1 LTFWSGAALIFHH
14 YPTEEYVSKRIAL
27 VLGGGGLKGFAHIG
41 VLRALE
47 ERGIVPDVYAGTSI
61 GAMIAGAYLSGTPV
75 DDLAARAEALR
86 KRDLFRLNHF
96 RMLLDRMRAP
106 SIYLE
111 EPLRDL
117 CASAIPDISFSA
129 LPKRLLVNT
138 VDIDRGARV
147 VWGLPGLEDVPVRD
161 AVYASCA
168 LPGFFPPGR
177 VDGRTCIDGGV
188 VDNLPVSVAAQFAD
202 LVIAVDVG
210 SSDLSRAGAGSAGFA
225 GIYMRAAT
233 MMMHALQQFPLERWH
248 GPPMVLIR
256 PRVDDAAWLSF
267 TDTAANIAEG
277 YRSASRALDR
287 FDSYWGH
294 PNCVFPRRRVQI
306 DVDRERCTGC
316 GTCVSLA
323 PAVMAMDST
332 GKAYARTHI
341 VDWSPAEGGFV
352 HECPTNA
359 ILAVNVDRRSTSVDV
374 HTLRDPTPSG
384 GTGVSGGHRA
394 VTPDDDADPESSA
407 A

>member
-1 LTFWSGAALIFHH
+1 LEASVGR
-14 YPTEEYVSKRIAL
+14 RIAL

-61 GAMIAGAYLSGTPV
+61 GALIAAAYLGGGV
-75 DDLAARAEALR
+75 IDDLQARAESLR
-86 KRDLFRLNHF
+86 KRDLFRINHLG
-96 RMLLDRMRAP
+96 MLLERMRSP

-111 EPLRDL
+111 EPLRAL
-117 CASAIPDISFSA
+117 CASAIPDVTFAA

-138 VDIDRGARV
+138 VDLDRGARV
-147 VWGLPGLEDVPVRD
+147 VWGLPGLEDVSVRE

-177 VDGRTCIDGGV
+177 VADRTCIDGGV
-188 VDNLPVSVAAQFAD
+188 VDNLPVSIASNFAD

-210 SSDLSRAGAGSAGFA
+210 SSDQSRRDAASAGVA

-233 MMMHALQQFPLERWH
+233 MMMHALQQFPLGHWH

-277 YRSASRALDR
+277 YRSATRALDR
-287 FDSYWGH
+287 FESYWDH
-294 PNCVFPRRRVQI
+294 PNCVYPRRRVQI
-306 DVDRERCTGC
+306 DVNRDLCTGC

-323 PAVMAMDST
+323 PAVMAMDGR

-352 HECPTNA
+352 HECPTAA
-359 ILAVNVDRRSTSVDV
+359 ISAVNIDRRSTSVDV
-374 HTLRDPTPSG
+374 HTLHDPTPSG
-384 GTGVSGGHRA
+384 GNGASQDPGV
-394 VTPDDDADPESSA
+394 DDEESA

>member
-1 LTFWSGAALIFHH
+1 MDMLRATSSIRPPEASVGR
-14 YPTEEYVSKRIAL
+14 RIAL

-61 GAMIAGAYLSGTPV
+61 GAMIAASYLGGARV
-75 DDLAARAEALR
+75 DDLQSRAEGLR

-96 RMLLDRMRAP
+96 GMLLERMRSP

-111 EPLRDL
+111 EPLRAL
-117 CASAIPDISFSA
+117 CAGAIPDVTFA
-129 LPKRLLVNT
+129 APPKRLLVNT
-138 VDIDRGARV
+138 VDLDQGARV
-147 VWGLPGLEDVPVRD
+147 VWGLPGLEDFSVRD

-177 VDGRTCIDGGV
+177 IGERTCIDGGV
-188 VDNLPVSVAAQFAD
+188 VDNLPVSVASQFAD
-202 LVIAVDVG
+202 MIIAVDVG
-210 SSDLSRAGAGSAGFA
+210 SSDQSRTDAASTGFA

-233 MMMHALQQFPLERWH
+233 MMMHALQQFPLEHWH

-277 YRSASRALDR
+277 YRSASRALER
-287 FDSYWGH
+287 FESYWDH
-294 PNCVFPRRRVQI
+294 PNCVYPRRRVQI
-306 DVDRERCTGC
+306 DVNRDLCTGC

-323 PAVMAMDST
+323 PSIMAMDGS
-332 GKAYARTHI
+332 GKAFARNHV

-352 HECPTNA
+352 HECPTGA
-359 ILAVNVDRRSTSVDV
+359 ISAVNIDRRSTSVDV

-384 GTGVSGGHRA
+384 GNGAATPE
-394 VTPDDDADPESSA
+394 PDDEESSA

>member
-1 LTFWSGAALIFHH
+1 ML
-14 YPTEEYVSKRIAL
+14 YPHPSIRPPESSVGRRIAL

-41 VLRALE
+41 VLRALQ
-47 ERGIVPDVYAGTSI
+47 ERDIVPDVYAGTSI
-61 GAMIAGAYLSGTPV
+61 GALIAAAYLGGTPV
-75 DDLAARAEALR
+75 DDLQARAEAVR

-96 RMLLDRMRAP
+96 GMLLERMRSP

-111 EPLRDL
+111 EPLRAL
-117 CASAIPDISFSA
+117 CAGAIPDVTFAA

-138 VDIDRGARV
+138 VDLDRGARV
-147 VWGLPGLEDVPVRD
+147 VWGLPGLEDFSVRE

-177 VDGRTCIDGGV
+177 VGDRTCIDGGV
-188 VDNLPVSVAAQFAD
+188 VDNLPVSVASQFAD

-210 SSDLSRAGAGSAGFA
+210 SSDQSWHDPSTTGFA
-225 GIYMRAAT
+225 GTYMRAAT
-233 MMMHALQQFPLERWH
+233 MMMHALQQFPLEHWH

-277 YRSASRALDR
+277 YRSASRALER
-287 FDSYWGH
+287 FDSYWDH
-294 PNCVFPRRRVQI
+294 PNCVYPRRRVQI
-306 DVDRERCTGC
+306 EVNRERCTGC

-323 PAVMAMDST
+323 PAVMGMDGT

-352 HECPTNA
+352 HECPTAA
-359 ILAVNVDRRSTSVDV
+359 ISAVNIDRRSTSVDV
-374 HTLRDPTPSG
+374 HTLHDPTPSG
-384 GTGVSGGHRA
+384 GAGVSGA
-394 VTPDDDADPESSA
+394 APEEDEESSA

>member
-1 LTFWSGAALIFHH
+1 MGRR
-14 YPTEEYVSKRIAL
+14 VAL

-47 ERGIVPDVYAGTSI
+47 EHGIAPDVYAGTSI
-61 GAMIAGAYLSGTPV
+61 GALIAAAYLGGTPV
-75 DDLAARAEALR
+75 DELQARAEALR
-86 KRDLFRLNHF
+86 KRDLFRINHLG
-96 RMLLDRMRAP
+96 MLLERMRSP

-111 EPLRDL
+111 EPLRAL
-117 CASAIPDISFSA
+117 CAAAMPDVTFA
-129 LPKRLLVNT
+129 DLPKRLLVNT
-138 VDIDRGARV
+138 VDLDHGARV
-147 VWGLPGLEDVPVRD
+147 VWGLPGLENVSVRD

-177 VDGRTCIDGGV
+177 VGERTCIDGGV
-188 VDNLPVSVAAQFAD
+188 VDNLPVSVASQFAD
-202 LVIAVDVG
+202 LIVAVDVG
-210 SSDLSRAGAGSAGFA
+210 SSDQSRRDAASAGFA

-233 MMMHALQQFPLERWH
+233 MMMHALQQFPLEHWH

-267 TDTAANIAEG
+267 SDTSSNIAEG
-277 YRSASRALDR
+277 YRSATRALER
-287 FDSYWGH
+287 FESYWDH

-306 DVDRERCTGC
+306 DVNRELCTGC

-323 PAVMAMDST
+323 PAVMGMDGT

-341 VDWSPAEGGFV
+341 VDWSPADGGFV
-352 HECPTNA
+352 HECPTAA
-359 ILAVNVDRRSTSVDV
+359 ITATNIDRRSTSVDV
-374 HTLRDPTPSG
+374 HTLHDPTPSG
-384 GTGVSGGHRA
+384 ASGASGVE
-394 VTPDDDADPESSA
+394 DDEESA

>member
-1 LTFWSGAALIFHH
+1 MLRPASSIGSSEASAGR
-14 YPTEEYVSKRIAL
+14 RIAL

-47 ERGIVPDVYAGTSI
+47 ERGIVPDLYAGTSI
-61 GAMIAGAYLSGTPV
+61 GALIAAAH
-75 DDLAARAEALR
+75 LAGSAVGELQERAEALR
-86 KRDLFRLNHF
+86 KRDLFRINHIG
-96 RMLLDRMRAP
+96 MLLERMRSP

-111 EPLRDL
+111 EPLRAL
-117 CASAIPDISFSA
+117 CAGAIPDVTFGD
-129 LPKRLLVNT
+129 LPKRLFVNT

-147 VWGLPGLEDVPVRD
+147 VWGLPGLEDVSVRE

-177 VDGRTCIDGGV
+177 VADRTCIDGGV

-210 SSDLSRAGAGSAGFA
+210 SSDQSRRDATSVGFA

-233 MMMHALQQFPLERWH
+233 MMMHALQQFPLEHWH

-267 TDTAANIAEG
+267 TDTSANIAEG
-277 YRSASRALDR
+277 YRSASRALER
-287 FDSYWGH
+287 FESYWDH
-294 PNCVFPRRRVQI
+294 PNCVYPRRRVQI
-306 DVDRERCTGC
+306 DVNRELCTGC

-323 PAVMAMDST
+323 PAVMGIDGT

-352 HECPTNA
+352 HECPTGA
-359 ILAVNVDRRSTSVDV
+359 ISAVNIDRRSTSVDV
-374 HTLRDPTPSG
+374 HTMHDPTPSG
-384 GTGVSGGHRA
+384 GSVVTGVPAKSE
-394 VTPDDDADPESSA
+394 DEESSA